1 MHALDL
7 RPLAH
12 PTTIFV
18 SFAGKEAASLS
29 RNCHRPAL
37 SARARDYDS
46 ARRSGVAHS
55 LRTSAC
61 RGVGPGSEKAGM
73 LVAPGQ
79 CAPLNSSSVLQRF
92 RQRAV
97 SQHARAQAPSGAGV
111 GEGG

>member
-18 SFAGKEAASLS
+18 SLAGKEAASLS

-46 ARRSGVAHS
+46 ARRSGVADLS
-55 LRTSAC
+55 RTSAC

-79 CAPLNSSSVLQRF
+79 CAPLNSSSVLQMF
-92 RQRAV
+92 SQRLCL
-97 SQHARAQAPSGAGV
+97 STRERKRRAERGV
-111 GEGG
+111 GEGS